1 MALQGKLESLLYIYV
16 PNRLPPTKFD
26 WYIPRD
32 HARPA
37 KSFPHV
43 KSWCCNNFYLVEL
56 HSIV

>member
-37 KSFPHV
+37 KTFPHV
-43 KSWCCNNFYLVEL
+43 KLQQLLLGGITFNC
-56 HSIV
+56 IK